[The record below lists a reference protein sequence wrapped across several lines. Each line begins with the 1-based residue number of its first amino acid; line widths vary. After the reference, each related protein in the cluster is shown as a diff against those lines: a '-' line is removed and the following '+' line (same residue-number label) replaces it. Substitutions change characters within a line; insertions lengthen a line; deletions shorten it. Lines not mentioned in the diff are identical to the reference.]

1 MNEAMYYGE
10 CVRYAL
16 HKYDIQE
23 DDFENSGLRFYQRRV
38 ANPLTIFKT
47 LKKKGI
53 IIPTVLG
60 SLFGQKESSPIAT
73 VLLSV
78 SQEKNY
84 VVLYNPFTEKEEKRM
99 TKEFLDSWKDAQGEC
114 TTAFEA
120 DGTYNPKLIDL
131 THVPLPDFI
140 DELCEAIAENAHDTW
155 AWERQSE
162 GWTYGPIRNDETLE
176 TPDMVPYAELPN
188 SEKQYDRVM
197 AFDTL
202 RLLIA
207 LGYKIE
213 KVDAEK

>member
-1 MNEAMYYGE
+1 MKKALHYAD

-16 HKYDIQE
+16 HKRGIME

-47 LKKKGI
+47 LKKGGI
-53 IIPTVLG
+53 VIPSVDS
-60 SLFGQKESSPIAT
+60 SLFKLNGTFSVAT

-78 SQEKNY
+78 SEDQNH
-84 VVLYNPFTEKEEKRM
+84 VTLYNPYTNSEEEYMM
-99 TKEFLDSWKDAQGEC
+99 TNYLESWKNAQGEC
-114 TTAFEA
+114 TTAFEM

-131 THVPLPDFI
+131 AHVDLPDFM

-162 GWTYGPIRNDETLE
+162 GWTYGPVRNDEKLE
-176 TPDMVPYAELPN
+176 TPDMVPYRDLPD

-213 KVDAEK
+213 KRD

>member
-1 MNEAMYYGE
+1 M
-10 CVRYAL
+10 
-16 HKYDIQE
+16 E

-47 LKKKGI
+47 LKKGGI
-53 IIPTVLG
+53 VIPSVDS
-60 SLFGQKESSPIAT
+60 SLFKHNGTFSVAT

-78 SQEKNY
+78 SEDQKH
-84 VVLYNPFTEKEEKRM
+84 VTLYNPYTNSEEEYMM
-99 TKEFLDSWKDAQGEC
+99 TNYLESWKSAQGEC
-114 TTAFEA
+114 TTAFEM

-131 THVPLPDFI
+131 AHVDLPDFM

-162 GWTYGPIRNDETLE
+162 GWTYGPVRNDEKLE
-176 TPDMVPYAELPN
+176 TPDMVPYRDLPD

-213 KVDAEK
+213 KRD

>member
-1 MNEAMYYGE
+1 MNDIKYYAN

-16 HKYDIQE
+16 HKRGIME

-47 LKKKGI
+47 LKKGGI
-53 IIPTVLG
+53 VVPSVVS
-60 SLFGQKESSPIAT
+60 SLFKSNDAVSVAT
-73 VLLSV
+73 VLLDV
-78 SQEKNY
+78 SEDQEH
-84 VVLYNPFTEKEEKRM
+84 VVLYNPFTNQEEEYL
-99 TKEFLDSWKDAQGEC
+99 TTDYLESWKDAQGEC
-114 TTAFEA
+114 TTAFEK
-120 DGTYNPKLIDL
+120 DETYNPKFLDL
-131 THVPLPDFI
+131 KHVELPDFM

-162 GWTYGPIRNDETLE
+162 GWTYGPVRNDEKLE
-176 TPDMVPYAELPN
+176 TPDMIPYRDLPD

-213 KVDAEK
+213 KRD

>member
-1 MNEAMYYGE
+1 MNDIKYYAN

-16 HKYDIQE
+16 HKRGIME

-47 LKKKGI
+47 FKKGGI
-53 IIPTVLG
+53 VVPSVVS
-60 SLFGQKESSPIAT
+60 SLFKSNDAVSVAT
-73 VLLSV
+73 VLLDV
-78 SQEKNY
+78 SEDQKH
-84 VVLYNPFTEKEEKRM
+84 VVLYNPFTNQEEEYL
-99 TKEFLDSWKDAQGEC
+99 TTDYLESWKDAQGEC
-114 TTAFEA
+114 TTAFEK
-120 DGTYNPKLIDL
+120 DETYNPKFLDL
-131 THVPLPDFI
+131 KHVELPDFM

-162 GWTYGPIRNDETLE
+162 GWTYGPVRDDENLQ
-176 TPDMVPYAELPN
+176 TPDMVPYAELPD
-188 SEKQYDRVM
+188 SERQYDRVM

-213 KVDAEK
+213 KRD